1 MKYIVERLLTNAQ
14 RMDTDMVS
22 DVEAKIE
29 SLKGKT
35 IEVPLDFLYKLQEFL
50 IASSCMH
57 DEDKLPYSFTDIA
70 SKLGYEILDM
80 AKDEYCVLDLHP
92 ASMYSVYE
100 IVKKETYAESSS
112 YEDEE

>member
-1 MKYIVERLLTNAQ
+1 MSELINAL
-14 RMDTDMVS
+14 MPG
-22 DVEAKIE
+22 VEAKIE

-112 YEDEE
+112 YEDEEQV

>member
-1 MKYIVERLLTNAQ
+1 MSELINAL
-14 RMDTDMVS
+14 MPG
-22 DVEAKIE
+22 VEAKIE

-57 DEDKLPYSFTDIA
+57 DEGKLPYSFTDIA

-80 AKDEYCVLDLHP
+80 AEDEYCVLDLHP

-100 IVKKETYAESSS
+100 ILKNETNAGNPL

>member
-14 RMDTDMVS
+14 HMDTDMVS

-57 DEDKLPYSFTDIA
+57 DEGKLPYSFTDIA

-80 AKDEYCVLDLHP
+80 AEDEYCVIDLHP

-100 IVKKETYAESSS
+100 IVKKETYAESPAFAK
-112 YEDEE
+112 

>member
-14 RMDTDMVS
+14 HMDTDMVS
-22 DVEAKIE
+22 GVEAKIE

-57 DEDKLPYSFTDIA
+57 DEGMMKANYHTALLILHQS
-70 SKLGYEILDM
+70 LGISVSQEETPTFRSGMMSSLIPCTQFILQCFIL
-80 AKDEYCVLDLHP
+80 K
-92 ASMYSVYE
+92 
-100 IVKKETYAESSS
+100 
-112 YEDEE
+112 

>member
-57 DEDKLPYSFTDIA
+57 DEGMMKANYHTALLILHQSLVMKFLIWLKMNIVLLIFILHQCIVYMKL
-70 SKLGYEILDM
+70 
-80 AKDEYCVLDLHP
+80 
-92 ASMYSVYE
+92 
-100 IVKKETYAESSS
+100 
-112 YEDEE
+112 

>member
-1 MKYIVERLLTNAQ
+1 MSELINALMPGVE
-14 RMDTDMVS
+14 S
-22 DVEAKIE
+22 KIE

-57 DEDKLPYSFTDIA
+57 DEGKLPYNFTDIA

-80 AKDEYCVLDLHP
+80 AENEYSVLDLHP

-100 IVKKETYAESSS
+100 VVKKETYAESPS
-112 YEDEE
+112 YENEE

>member
-14 RMDTDMVS
+14 HMDTDMVS

-57 DEDKLPYSFTDIA
+57 DEGKLPYSFTDIA

-80 AKDEYCVLDLHP
+80 AKDEYYVLDLHP

-100 IVKKETYAESSS
+100 IVKKETYAES
-112 YEDEE
+112 YEDEDEE

>member
-1 MKYIVERLLTNAQ
+1 MSKLINDL
-14 RMDTDMVS
+14 MPG
-22 DVEAKIE
+22 VEAKIE

-70 SKLGYEILDM
+70 SKLGYEILDNEI
-80 AKDEYCVLDLHP
+80 DITRDILNQH
-92 ASMYSVYE
+92 SRNSV
-100 IVKKETYAESSS
+100 
-112 YEDEE
+112 

>member
-1 MKYIVERLLTNAQ
+1 MSELINALMPSVE
-14 RMDTDMVS
+14 D
-22 DVEAKIE
+22 KIK

-35 IEVPLDFLYKLQEFL
+35 IEVPLDFLYKVQEFL

-70 SKLGYEILDM
+70 SKLGYDILDL
-80 AKDEYCVLDLHP
+80 AENEYSVLNLHP
-92 ASMYSVYE
+92 ASMYCVYE
-100 IVKKETYAESSS
+100 ILKNETNAGNPL